1 MRMIVWMD
9 GRTMPDSEARV
20 PITTHAIHYGTSA
33 FEGVRAYAAGGDL
46 LVFRLADHL
55 ARLRRS
61 ARTYGLE
68 YGYDDSQLAGAVLE
82 VCRANGL
89 RADSYVR
96 PFCFAGEHGI
106 KLDVSGARVVTAV
119 MALEMGEI
127 YPRGGIT
134 ACVSSWAKFSDRSTP
149 TQAKMG
155 GNYLNS
161 AMAAAEARRAGCD
174 EAILLDMSGNVS
186 EASGENVFVAR
197 GGRLFTPPASPA
209 LEGITRDTV
218 LRLAAEAGIPAS
230 VSDIP
235 RSALYSADE
244 VFLTGTAT
252 GIVPVL
258 SVDGVRPGGG
268 PLCGKIAG
276 MYSELVAGR
285 GGHPEWLTAVYRP

>member
-1 MRMIVWMD
+1 MMVWMD
-9 GRTMPDSEARV
+9 GRVVPEAEARV

-33 FEGVRAYAAGGDL
+33 FEGVRAYAADGNL

-61 ARTYGLE
+61 ARAYGLRYE
-68 YGYDDSQLAGAVLE
+68 YSDGQLAEAAAEL
-82 VCRANGL
+82 CRANGL
-89 RADSYVR
+89 RANSYIR
-96 PFCFAGEHGI
+96 PFCFAGEHGV
-106 KLDVSGARVVTAV
+106 KLDPAGAQVVTAV
-119 MALEMGEI
+119 LAFEMDEI

-134 ACVSSWAKFSDRSTP
+134 AGVSSWAKFSDRSTP

-161 AMAAAEARRAGCD
+161 AAAAAEAGRAGYD
-174 EAILLDMSGNVS
+174 EAILLDMAGNVS
-186 EASGENVFVAR
+186 EASGENVFVAK
-197 GGRLFTPPASPA
+197 GGRLYTPPASCSA

-218 LRLAAEAGIPAS
+218 LRLAGEAQIPAS
-230 VSDIP
+230 VSAMP

-258 SVDGVRPGGG
+258 SVDGVELGAG
-268 PLCGKIAG
+268 PLASKIAG
-276 MYSELVAGR
+276 MYSRLVSGG
-285 GGHPEWLTAVYRP
+285 GGHPEWLTAVY